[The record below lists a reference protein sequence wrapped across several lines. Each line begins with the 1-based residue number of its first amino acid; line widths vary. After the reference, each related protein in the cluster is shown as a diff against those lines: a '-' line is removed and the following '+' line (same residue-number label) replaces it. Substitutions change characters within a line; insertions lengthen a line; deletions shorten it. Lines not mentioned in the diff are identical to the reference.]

1 MSDRDKK
8 QTAWADGDN
17 TMQALSDRP
26 VGTALLIGGLLA
38 GVIGAAA
45 TWAWAR
51 KRNKKAA
58 R

>member
-1 MSDRDKK
+1 MDDRDKK
-8 QTAWADGDN
+8 SADWAEADN
-17 TMQALSDRP
+17 TMQALSERP

-51 KRNKKAA
+51 RRNKKAA